1 MRGASMP
8 TELTNFEILRDIDRR
23 IAELQNTHDRNLGK
37 LQYEF
42 RLFHQVT
49 TQYHTGILQRLEQL
63 EARASKPMIDWQALL
78 QNMWF
83 KVAILVA
90 LATGN
95 TKMLELVS
103 TIFQKL

>member
-1 MRGASMP
+1 MP
-8 TELTNFEILRDIDRR
+8 TDLREYEILRDIDRR

-63 EARASKPMIDWQALL
+63 EARASKPMIDWHSIIQNLWFKAAIFVALL
-78 QNMWF
+78 TGNA
-83 KVAILVA
+83 KLIDLA
-90 LATGN
+90 LA
-95 TKMLELVS
+95 
-103 TIFQKL
+103 IFQKQ

>member
-1 MRGASMP
+1 MP

-63 EARASKPMIDWQALL
+63 EARASKPTIDWHSLFQSLWFKIALL
-78 QNMWF
+78 
-83 KVAILVA
+83 AA

-95 TKMLELVS
+95 PILIEWAKIAL
-103 TIFQKL
+103 IK